1 MLQTFRSRNWEKT
14 RLKLQFSSC
23 HNVKIVVLWLILKWY
38 TILEDFF
45 LLDSVHYH
53 DDVKT
58 TVKVWL
64 VQSQDP
70 DVKVISQ
77 IDIVMCFIYNI
88 SAMSWNM
95 VVLWLILKWYI
106 ILVDFFLLDSVH
118 YHDDVKTILKVWLV
132 RSQDPD
138 VRLISQIDI
147 VMCFIYNISAM
158 SWRYQ
163 RWCHSNIVT
172 ISECPLGSC

>member
-1 MLQTFRSRNWEKT
+1 M
-14 RLKLQFSSC
+14 
-23 HNVKIVVLWLILKWY
+23 VVLWLILKWY

-58 TVKVWL
+58 TVTVWL
-64 VQSQDP
+64 VQPQDP

-158 SWRYQ
+158 SYRY
-163 RWCHSNIVT
+163 RGWCHSNIVT